1 MERFLIPLLEAL
13 GINSGLAVILAI
25 VFVALLALFMMVGRI
40 MIKQAAMDN
49 RQEMQAQHFDVVERD
64 AERAKQSA
72 HNAYVL
78 FVKAMSRE

>member
-1 MERFLIPLLEAL
+1 MIPLLEAL

>member
-1 MERFLIPLLEAL
+1 LIPLLEAL